1 MIGSPPPES
10 ESAPHTRVVVA
21 SPNAVL
27 RLAVR
32 SAVQGDFTD
41 VIFAEGQP
49 ALAAIESPPD
59 ILVFDFSADD
69 LFTIETL
76 EWARRRWPS
85 ITIIAVGVASE
96 DEAARFLRSGA
107 DDAVVTSGSPDIL
120 LARLEAAARRCRAA
134 NAMYRRRLGDV
145 VYDRDSRR
153 VWCAGEELDLTPNET
168 ALLDRLWSRAG
179 QVVHYDSLHDF
190 VWTDSAPSESSNRVE
205 VYISY
210 LRKKLQRSNEVVIET
225 LRGSGYRL
233 SRKKKE

>member
-1 MIGSPPPES
+1 MTGSSSENETAPP
-10 ESAPHTRVVVA
+10 TRVIVA

-27 RLAVR
+27 RLTIR
-32 SAVQGDFTD
+32 SAVQGESTEVAFVD
-41 VIFAEGQP
+41 GQT
-49 ALAAIESPPD
+49 ALAAIDSAPD
-59 ILVFDFSADD
+59 ILVLDYATAD
-69 LFTIETL
+69 LFSIETL
-76 EWARRRWPS
+76 EWSRRRWPS
-85 ITIIAVGVASE
+85 ITIIAVGVGSE
-96 DEAARFLRSGA
+96 EDATRLLRGGA
-107 DDAVVTSGSPDIL
+107 DDAVIAAGSPDLL
-120 LARLEAAARRCRAA
+120 LARLESAARRARGA

>member
-1 MIGSPPPES
+1 MTGSSPDG
-10 ESAPHTRVVVA
+10 ESAPPTRVIVA

-27 RLAVR
+27 RLTIR
-32 SAVQGDFTD
+32 SAVQGESTEVVFVD
-41 VIFAEGQP
+41 GQP
-49 ALAAIESPPD
+49 ALATIDSPPD
-59 ILVFDFSADD
+59 ILVLDYATAD
-69 LFTIETL
+69 LFSIETL
-76 EWARRRWPS
+76 EWSRRRWPS
-85 ITIIAVGVASE
+85 ITIIAVGVATE
-96 DEAARFLRSGA
+96 EEATRLLRTGA
-107 DDAVVTSGSPDIL
+107 DDVVLTTGSPDLL
-120 LARLEAAARRCRAA
+120 LARLEAAARRARAT
-134 NAMYRRRLGDV
+134 NAVYRRRLGDV

>member
-1 MIGSPPPES
+1 MIGSPPES

-32 SAVQGDFTD
+32 SAVQGEFTE
-41 VIFAEGQP
+41 VVFADSQP
-49 ALAAIESPPD
+49 ALAAVESPPD
-59 ILVFDFSADD
+59 IVVLDYSAPDFMSM
-69 LFTIETL
+69 ESL

-85 ITIIAVGVASE
+85 ITIIAIGVSSE
-96 DEAARFLRSGA
+96 DDATRLLRAGA
-107 DDAVVTSGSPDIL
+107 DDAVIVSSSPDLL
-120 LARLEAAARRCRAA
+120 LARLEAAARRARAN
-134 NAMYRRRLGDV
+134 NAQYRRRLGDV
-145 VYDRDSRR
+145 VYDRESRR